1 MQFHLHC
8 ITNCTP
14 IDVLCGQVIKVAAL
28 LARSILLL
36 CFYFKGVSTNLL
48 WTELLIFFFIKR
60 SSVCFHEI
68 LGGFQAIPYACV
80 WTKRGCQTDEKSW
93 LKILWKTPLGSKL
106 LTGIL
111 RQFFKFDWFNIVNVG
126 YNSHTTKFRF
136 YGRAE
141 EPLNKHW
148 MGVLCTAYRLLICL
162 EINLT
167 NPFVCENSRLW
178 MFRKIIANI
187 LTRP

>member
-1 MQFHLHC
+1 MYYKLY
-8 ITNCTP
+8 TNRCFVRADYQSSGIIGQIYFIIMFLFQRCQYKFIMNRTP
-14 IDVLCGQVIKVAAL
+14 
-28 LARSILLL
+28 
-36 CFYFKGVSTNLL
+36 N
-48 WTELLIFFFIKR
+48 FFFIKQ

-111 RQFFKFDWFNIVNVG
+111 RQFFKFDWINIVNAG
-126 YNSHTTKFRF
+126 SNSHTTKFRF

-141 EPLNKHW
+141 EPLNEHW
-148 MGVLCTAYRLLICL
+148 MGVLCTTYRLLICL

-167 NPFVCENSRLW
+167 KPFVCENSRLW
-178 MFRKIIANI
+178 MFRKIIANT

>member
-1 MQFHLHC
+1 MSVQIYYEH
-8 ITNCTP
+8 N
-14 IDVLCGQVIKVAAL
+14 
-28 LARSILLL
+28 S
-36 CFYFKGVSTNLL
+36 Y
-48 WTELLIFFFIKR
+48 FFFY
-60 SSVCFHEI
+60 
-68 LGGFQAIPYACV
+68 Q
-80 WTKRGCQTDEKSW
+80 TKFGLLPWNPGRVPGYSIRLRLNKTWLPNWWKSW

-111 RQFFKFDWFNIVNVG
+111 RQFFKFDWINIVNVG
-126 YNSHTTKFRF
+126 SNSHTTKFRF